1 MQSDTILYPP
11 HFPPLALAR
20 LTNRPL
26 VYQEHI
32 VQWHPTVMAR
42 LALIPQRVIN
52 AYSKDSASASVD
64 GTYKDGDLVIRF
76 FGCDTDPNRNCEREM
91 DPYYKLWAKRLAIE

>member
-1 MQSDTILYPP
+1 MDAVLYSS
-11 HFPPLALAR
+11 HSPLTGSVG
-20 LTNRPL
+20 LTNRAL
-26 VYQEHI
+26 IYQEHI

-52 AYSKDSASASVD
+52 AYSKDSVSASVD

-76 FGCDTDPNRNCEREM
+76 FGCDTDPTRNCEREM
-91 DPYYKLWAKRLAIE
+91 DPYYNLWAQRLTIE